1 MWHNMRNCDCL
12 QGPAATQGRPG
23 PLGRRVS
30 QVCSGSGFLR
40 SDVCRHGML
49 SEQRRDVTQ
58 CEDL

>member
-30 QVCSGSGFLR
+30 QVCSGSGFPVR
-40 SDVCRHGML
+40 CMQAWHAIRAEEGCDTM
-49 SEQRRDVTQ
+49 
-58 CEDL
+58 